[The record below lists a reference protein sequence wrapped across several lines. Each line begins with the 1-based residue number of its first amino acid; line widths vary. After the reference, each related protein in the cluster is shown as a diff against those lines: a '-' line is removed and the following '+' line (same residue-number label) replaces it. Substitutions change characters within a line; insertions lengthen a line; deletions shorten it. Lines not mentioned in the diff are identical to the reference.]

1 MVLRT
6 ELGLVKRLDS
16 LAFQWL
22 EYDHS
27 FTQSL
32 YKYNNIND
40 ITVGDVGDSL
50 SSLTQV

>member
-32 YKYNNIND
+32 YKYNNI
-40 ITVGDVGDSL
+40 TVGDVGDSL
-50 SSLTQV
+50 SSLAQV